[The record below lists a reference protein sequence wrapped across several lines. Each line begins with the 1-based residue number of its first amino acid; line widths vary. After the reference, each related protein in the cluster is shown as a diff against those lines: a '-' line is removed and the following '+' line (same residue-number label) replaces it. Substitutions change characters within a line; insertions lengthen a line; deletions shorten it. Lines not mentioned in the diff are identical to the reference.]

1 MNSKI
6 EANVGREARWIA
18 PNLMTFTVRITD
30 AKIIGGTLHYFV
42 TPVAGDGIARI
53 RATQLRLLPEEVS
66 ADG

>member
-30 AKIIGGTLHYFV
+30 AKILGGTLYYFV
-42 TPVAGDGIARI
+42 TPVAGDGISRI